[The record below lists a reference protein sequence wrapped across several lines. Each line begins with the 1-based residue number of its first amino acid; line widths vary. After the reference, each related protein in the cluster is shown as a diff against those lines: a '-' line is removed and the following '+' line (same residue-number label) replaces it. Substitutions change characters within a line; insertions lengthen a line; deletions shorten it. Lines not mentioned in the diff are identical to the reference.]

1 MNKTAP
7 NYKDKTMSNQTHVEA
22 SRSSDTKVGRKAIAL
37 FIELKKQGFSDKK
50 DDRQAQFLA
59 KKAFLFNR

>member
-1 MNKTAP
+1 
-7 NYKDKTMSNQTHVEA
+7 MSNQTHVEA
-22 SRSSDTKVGRKAIAL
+22 SRSSDTKVGRKALAL

-50 DDRQAQFLA
+50 ADRQAQFLA